1 MPQGLYCAEEVQRLS
16 LAYAVTLAWRFN
28 KELVFFTKRFNH
40 TTHKRVIMSTIPSH
54 TGLYSERS
62 TEMERDYE
70 EAVRTK
76 EWRKK
81 RPEKTLGTE

>member
-1 MPQGLYCAEEVQRLS
+1 
-16 LAYAVTLAWRFN
+16 
-28 KELVFFTKRFNH
+28 
-40 TTHKRVIMSTIPSH
+40 
-54 TGLYSERS
+54 
-62 TEMERDYE
+62 MERDYE